1 MPKPP
6 GREISI
12 ISDWGS
18 GIKLLRIEDRKD
30 RFFSR
35 WTHFQFVAVNLKVF
49 LFFRTVPGNQQNLL
63 TVCLWKT
70 TSQFHR
76 FFERSRIPM
85 RGTWQNNGLSFMAF
99 TFEGF
104 LFRFPSA
111 SFSEVPVLER
121 SQARERAI
129 GLPG

>member
-18 GIKLLRIEDRKD
+18 GIKLSADEDGLPEKIG
-30 RFFSR
+30 FFLVGPTFSS
-35 WTHFQFVAVNLKVF
+35 WLNLKV
-49 LFFRTVPGNQQNLL
+49 RTHGNQQNLL

-76 FFERSRIPM
+76 YFERFRIPE
-85 RGTWQNNGLSFMAF
+85 RLTWQNNWSQLYGIY
-99 TFEGF
+99 EGIYGF
-104 LFRFPSA
+104 LSRFPPA
-111 SFSEVPVLER
+111 SFNVPVLER
-121 SQARERAI
+121 SLARERAI

>member
-18 GIKLLRIEDRKD
+18 GIKLSADEDGLPEKIG
-30 RFFSR
+30 FFLVGPTFSS
-35 WTHFQFVAVNLKVF
+35 WLNLKV
-49 LFFRTVPGNQQNLL
+49 RTHGNQQNLL

-85 RGTWQNNGLSFMAF
+85 RGKTIGLSFMAF
-99 TFEGF
+99 TKVFMGSF
-104 LFRFPSA
+104 PGSLPRPSA
-111 SFSEVPVLER
+111 R
-121 SQARERAI
+121 SQCSKGHWLENAR
-129 GLPG
+129 